1 MKKIHN
7 FDEVQDSQ
15 QMFRLILKA
24 MANPLKV
31 VNIKEQ
37 ADKLFG
43 EHKDFLA
50 VAMTLL
56 DNEVSFNTCE
66 QRKLSDDIVSLTLA
80 KREIVSAADYI
91 FVTDAEC
98 LPSVIANAKG
108 GTLQDPHNSATI
120 IVKISN
126 AQDTNITMSGAG
138 IDKKIS
144 LQTDKT
150 VLAAI
155 NNRASRFFEYPEG
168 LDFIFLDED
177 FNLFAI
183 PRLTNK
189 EVFA

>member
-1 MKKIHN
+1 MKKIHD

-15 QMFRLILKA
+15 KMFRLILKA

-37 ADKLFG
+37 ATKLFG

-66 QRKLSDDIVSLTLA
+66 HRKLSEDIVSLTLA
-80 KREIVSAADYI
+80 KREIVSKADYI
-91 FVTDAEC
+91 FVAKPSS
-98 LPSVIANAKG
+98 LPEVIANAKG
-108 GTLQDPHNSATI
+108 GTLRDPHNSATV
-120 IVKISN
+120 IVKISPE
-126 AQDTNITMSGAG
+126 QTTKITMSGAG
-138 IDKKIS
+138 INRQIS
-144 LQTDKT
+144 IHTDKI
-150 VLAAI
+150 VLEAI
-155 NNRASRFFEYPEG
+155 NNRDSRFFEYPEG
-168 LDFIFLDED
+168 LDFIFLDEQ

-183 PRLTNK
+183 PRLTKK